1 MKMIDEKDKLL
12 DLTGKEFSKIMERK
26 LEAQRFTLKEELDE
40 IDRKNKIEYLK
51 KEAEIKRVKKEL
63 EEHWKKIIDAI

>member
-26 LEAQRFTLKEELDE
+26 LEAQRFPLKEELDE